1 MARPRKPPPAFG
13 PATAAD
19 VIAFIETVCF
29 VPEGKFVGQPLR
41 LQEWQ
46 KDISRAIYD
55 NPHRTRRAIVSMGR
69 KNAKTT
75 LSACLLLA
83 HLCGPPTR
91 NRPNSEL
98 YSAAQSRDQA
108 GIIFALAAKMVRL
121 NPLLA
126 ETVRIQET
134 AKTLACPELGTRYR
148 ALSAEATTA
157 FGLSPSLIIHDELG
171 RVRGPRSPLYEA
183 LETAVGAQE
192 APLSIVFS
200 TQAATDG
207 DLLSILIDDALR
219 GHDPT
224 TVARLYTAPPELD
237 PFSEEAI
244 RAANPALDAFM
255 NKREVLAMAA
265 DARRMPARENEYR
278 NLVLNQR
285 VDASTPFLAPDV
297 WMACGGE
304 QRDIAGLSV
313 FGGLDLSESGDLT
326 ALVLAHCDLDGVWHV
341 RPIFWLPSDRLA
353 EKAARDHAPYDLWA
367 SQGYLETTP
376 GAAIGYEFIAERLKD
391 IFEDYQVVKIAFDLW
406 NWTHLRPWLS
416 KAGFSEATLDTVFV
430 PFGQGYRS
438 MSPAVRDL
446 ETLVLERKLRHGGHP
461 VLTMC
466 IANSVIER
474 GDAGNRKL
482 SKKRSTGRIDGAIAL
497 VMALGAAPAAWTRKF
512 DAAALIG

>member
-1 MARPRKPPPAFG
+1 MARPRKQPPPSG
-13 PATAAD
+13 PVTAAD
-19 VIAFIETVCF
+19 VITFIETVCF
-29 VPEGKFVGQPLR
+29 VPEGKLVGQPLR
-41 LQEWQ
+41 LQDWQ
-46 KDISRAIYD
+46 KDILRAIYD
-55 NPHRTRRAIVSMGR
+55 NPAGTRRAIICMGR

-83 HLCGPPTR
+83 HLCGPPAR

-108 GIIFALAAKMVRL
+108 GDHLPARGEDGAAQSDAGQRRAH
-121 NPLLA
+121 P
-126 ETVRIQET
+126 ET

-157 FGLSPSLIIHDELG
+157 FGLSPSLIVHDELG

-192 APLSIVFS
+192 APLSIVIW

-219 GHDPT
+219 GADPST
-224 TVARLYTAPPELD
+224 IVKLYTAPPELD
-237 PFSEEAI
+237 PFGEEAI

-265 DARRMPARENEYR
+265 DAARMPARENEYR

-304 QRDIAGLSV
+304 PRDITGLSV

-326 ALVLAHCDLDGVWHV
+326 ALVLAHCDPDGVWHV

-367 SQGYLETTP
+367 ERGYLETTP
-376 GAAIGYEFIAERLKD
+376 GAAIGYEFIAERLKE
-391 IFEDYQVVKIAFDLW
+391 IFEDYHVVKIAFDLW

-416 KAGFSEATLDTVFV
+416 KAGFSEHTLDTVFV

-446 ETLVLERKLRHGGHP
+446 ETLILERKLRHGGHP

-482 SKKRSTGRIDGAIAL
+482 SKKRSMGRIDGAVAL
-497 VMALGAAPAAWTRKF
+497 VMAIGAAPAAWTAKV
-512 DAAALIG
+512 DIASLIG